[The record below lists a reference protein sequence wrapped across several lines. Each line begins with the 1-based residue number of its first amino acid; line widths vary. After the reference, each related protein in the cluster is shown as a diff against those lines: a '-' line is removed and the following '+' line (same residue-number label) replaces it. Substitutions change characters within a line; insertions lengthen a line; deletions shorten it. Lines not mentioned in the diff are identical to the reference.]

1 MFEGYPPSF
10 DAEEAVAIVASVF
23 EEAEP
28 ERWDSTFFP
37 LETRVDVQGKQV
49 LEVLRAVEARGLRVW
64 LDGGWGVDALLGKQT
79 RDHEDVDIVVE
90 LDKVDELARTLG
102 SLGFELVEDLLP
114 TRAVLRSAD
123 SGQVDVHPVTFDGDG
138 VGWQR
143 GAGPDGADCPYP
155 ADGFGQGRLLGSTV
169 PCLTA
174 EVQLE
179 HHCGYEPRE
188 RDRRDMAA
196 LAQAYGLVLPR
207 PS

>member
-102 SLGFELVEDLLP
+102 SLGFELVYPFVAGEGQRLF
-114 TRAVLRSAD
+114 AD
-123 SGQVDVHPVTFDGDG
+123 
-138 VGWQR
+138 
-143 GAGPDGADCPYP
+143 AG
-155 ADGFGQGRLLGSTV
+155 LGH
-169 PCLTA
+169 L
-174 EVQLE
+174 
-179 HHCGYEPRE
+179 
-188 RDRRDMAA
+188 
-196 LAQAYGLVLPR
+196 GLVEAKAFRSGVDLQRYR
-207 PS
+207 P